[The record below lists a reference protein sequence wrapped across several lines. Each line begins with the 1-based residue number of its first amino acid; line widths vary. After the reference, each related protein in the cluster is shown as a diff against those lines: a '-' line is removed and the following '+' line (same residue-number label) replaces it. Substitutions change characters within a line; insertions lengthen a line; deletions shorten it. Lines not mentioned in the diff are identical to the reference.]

1 MVFLVTKAALA
12 ATIVGVGVTFG
23 ALSYLASKCT
33 SEYSLNILTV
43 FVCNMKYTVHGE
55 INFNPEY

>member
-23 ALSYLASKCT
+23 ALSYLASKLPAT
-33 SEYSLNILTV
+33 SFLNYRYGFCARDLQIFFQV
-43 FVCNMKYTVHGE
+43 DVIKNS
-55 INFNPEY
+55 